1 MIRFP
6 SGDSIVS
13 AIVYNQMKDV
23 DIAPFAALVGEDIIG
38 FILENAPRK
47 VSTRVCKA
55 IEHFA
60 GAEKLTGIDEEMGV
74 IRLIAGE
81 EELVVAIFEWLK
93 LNDKIFPEHKDFVG
107 KFKNHIVKLAFY
119 PVLRQFRF
127 VVGGMLTDGITLD
140 GLEGVLSFSVKPVVE
155 GKQIRLALCKK
166 NGEELIRTDP
176 FTIDISHG
184 EQSGQDTVPV
194 ILKDMTDAI
203 AQQLGLT
210 LKQHILARAEF
221 RNHMLYATDGG
232 SVSLGDDY
240 GDLRAQ
246 FAETYH
252 DLLWALAV
260 AMGGKPP
267 SKQWGIASQFI
278 AVYRLALIEA
288 GVLRADN
295 TVVEQVSDG

>member
-1 MIRFP
+1 MK
-6 SGDSIVS
+6 
-13 AIVYNQMKDV
+13 AIVYDQMKDV
-23 DIAPFAALVGEDIIG
+23 DTAPFAALVGEDIIS

-47 VSTRVCKA
+47 VASRVCKA
-55 IEHFA
+55 IDHFA
-60 GAEKLTGIDEEMGV
+60 GAEKLAGIDEEMGI
-74 IRLIAGE
+74 IRFIAGE

-93 LNDKIFPEHKDFVG
+93 LNGKVFPEHKDFVG

-127 VVGGMLTDGITLD
+127 VVGNMLTDGITFD
-140 GLEGVLSFSVKPVVE
+140 GLEDVLSFSVKPVVE
-155 GKQIRLALCKK
+155 GKQIRLALCRK
-166 NGEELIRTDP
+166 NDEELIRIDP
-176 FTIDISHG
+176 FAIDVSHG
-184 EQSGQDTVPV
+184 ELNGQDTAAI
-194 ILKDMTDAI
+194 ILNDMTTAI
-203 AQQLGLT
+203 EQQLGLT
-210 LKQHILARAEF
+210 LKQFILARAEF

-232 SVSLGDDY
+232 AASLGDDY
-240 GDLRAQ
+240 GDLHAQ

-260 AMGGKPP
+260 AMGGRPP

-295 TVVEQVSDG
+295 TVVEQVTDG

>member
-1 MIRFP
+1 LK
-6 SGDSIVS
+6 
-13 AIVYNQMKDV
+13 AIVYDQKKDV
-23 DIAPFAALVGEDIIG
+23 DIAPFTALVGEDIIS
-38 FILENAPRK
+38 FLLENAPRK
-47 VSTRVCKA
+47 VATRVCKA
-55 IEHFA
+55 IEHFV
-60 GAEKLTGIDEEMGV
+60 GADKLAGIDEEMGV

-127 VVGGMLTDGITLD
+127 VISDKLTDGVTLD
-140 GLEGVLSFSVKPVVE
+140 GLEDILSISVKPVVE
-155 GKQIRLALCKK
+155 GKQIRLALCE

-176 FTIDISHG
+176 FAIDISHG
-184 EQSGQDTVPV
+184 ELRGQDTVPV
-194 ILKDMTDAI
+194 ILKHMTEIVAE
-203 AQQLGLT
+203 QLGLT
-210 LKQHILARAEF
+210 LKQYILARAEF

>member
-1 MIRFP
+1 MK
-6 SGDSIVS
+6 
-13 AIVYNQMKDV
+13 AIVYDEKKDV
-23 DIAPFAALVGEDIIG
+23 DIAPFAALVGEDIIS
-38 FILENAPRK
+38 FILESAPRK
-47 VSTRVCKA
+47 VATRVCKA
-55 IEHFA
+55 IEHFV
-60 GAEKLTGIDEEMGV
+60 GADKLAGIDEEMGV

-93 LNDKIFPEHKDFVG
+93 LNDNIFPEHKDFVG

-127 VVGGMLTDGITLD
+127 VIGDMLTDGVTLD
-140 GLEGVLSFSVKPVVE
+140 GLEDVLSFSVKPVVE
-155 GKQIRLALCKK
+155 GKQIRLALFKE

-176 FTIDISHG
+176 FAIDISHG
-184 EQSGQDTVPV
+184 ELRGQDTVPV
-194 ILKDMTDAI
+194 ILKHMAGI
-203 AQQLGLT
+203 VAEQLGLT
-210 LKQHILARAEF
+210 LKQYILARAEF

-232 SVSLGDDY
+232 TVSLGDDY

-267 SKQWGIASQFI
+267 SKRWGIASQFI
-278 AVYRLALIEA
+278 AVYRLALIAA

-295 TVVEQVSDG
+295 TVVGQVSDG